1 MKVMKNALLLLWILS
16 IFACTKEQSLQAD
29 SASAATANKQVPV
42 ISEISVTDEEG
53 KTVVEKFYYENGR
66 LIKVADSYGEVNNL
80 FYYAPEKRTNV
91 TWNGYWTTYYY
102 INEKNQLSERI
113 RGYGNDF
120 DYRFYQYQNS
130 RLVADSSRNG
140 PKRPDY
146 RLFCNYYTYQGSRLT
161 SIRRVYKDFKNNIQ
175 VGETESYRTD
185 LNWKNP
191 FQVVISYD
199 YNYSLELRSSNT
211 VKSPFY
217 YNSLLPAEL
226 VRPSS
231 FSHSQLMGFN
241 NNPVF
246 ANFWSYDFEGEL
258 NSGMLNIEEIRRFG
272 TTNDDDFRWYKKAIK
287 TNKYHLPEEY
297 IEVFEFPSDWEGGRG
312 SRETKYRFRYILLG
326 DTY

>member
-1 MKVMKNALLLLWILS
+1 MKNVILLLGVLS
-16 IFACTKEQSLQAD
+16 FFACTKEQNLLPD
-29 SASAATANKQVPV
+29 SASAASANKQVPV
-42 ISEISVTDEEG
+42 ISEISITDEEG

-66 LIKVADSYGEVNNL
+66 LVKVADSYGTVNSL

-91 TWNGYWTTYYY
+91 TWDGYWSTYYY

-120 DYRFYQYQNS
+120 YYRYYQYQHN

-140 PKRPDY
+140 PERPDY

-161 SIRRVYKDFKNNIQ
+161 SIRRVYKDFRNNVQ
-175 VGETESYRTD
+175 VGETETYRTD

-191 FQVVISYD
+191 FHVVINYD
-199 YNYSLELRSSNT
+199 YGYFIEFRSSNT

-217 YNSLLPAEL
+217 YNSLLPLDL

-231 FSHSQLMGFN
+231 FSRSSLMGLN

-246 ANFWSYDFEGEL
+246 SNIWNHDFDDEL
-258 NSGMLNIEEIRRFG
+258 SFAMLNIEEIRGFG
-272 TTNDDDFRWYKKAIK
+272 STNDIDFRWYKKAIK
-287 TNKYHLPEEY
+287 ANKYHLPEEY
-297 IEVFEFPSDWEGGRG
+297 IEVFEFPTDWEGGRG
-312 SRETKYRFRYILLG
+312 SRETKYAFKYILLG